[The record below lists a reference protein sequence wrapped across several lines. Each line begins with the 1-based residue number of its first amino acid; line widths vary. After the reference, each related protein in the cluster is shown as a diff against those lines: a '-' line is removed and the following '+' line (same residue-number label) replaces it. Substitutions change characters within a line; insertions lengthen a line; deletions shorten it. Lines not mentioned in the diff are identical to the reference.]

1 MPVRKLYVQYI
12 PTYLKSMDVCTVQIT
27 PATAPV
33 FLTKLKPEKQSMR
46 KRRIKI
52 KKLTTKQF
60 RAMQNTIEHDCCN
73 YFGERCV
80 LYDDG
85 DYPLCI
91 QHGLRYLVC
100 PYFRDVVIHNNAD
113 LMAELLG
120 IPQNAKQCRECGKFF
135 LPKHRNSTQTISKIQ
150 GSEKGKPSRLLR
162 KKCLRCNSFFFKTR
176 TPGIVSRFSGIGT
189 N

>member
-46 KRRIKI
+46 TRRIKI

-135 LPKHRNSTQTISKIQ
+135 LPKHRNSLYCPICREKIAAERARKRSQ
-150 GSEKGKPSRLLR
+150 KYRDR
-162 KKCLRCNSFFFKTR
+162 KKANRHDC
-176 TPGIVSRFSGIGT
+176 
-189 N
+189 

>member
-1 MPVRKLYVQYI
+1 
-12 PTYLKSMDVCTVQIT
+12 MDVCTVQIT

-60 RAMQNTIEHDCCN
+60 RAMQNTIEKGCCN
-73 YFGERCV
+73 YLSERCV

-85 DYPLCI
+85 DYPLCT

-113 LMAELLG
+113 LMEELLG
-120 IPQNAKQCRECGKFF
+120 IPKNAKQCRECGKFF
-135 LPKHRNSTQTISKIQ
+135 LPTHRNSLYCPICRERIAA
-150 GSEKGKPSRLLR
+150 EKTRKRSQKYRDR
-162 KKCLRCNSFFFKTR
+162 KKVNRHDC
-176 TPGIVSRFSGIGT
+176 
-189 N
+189 